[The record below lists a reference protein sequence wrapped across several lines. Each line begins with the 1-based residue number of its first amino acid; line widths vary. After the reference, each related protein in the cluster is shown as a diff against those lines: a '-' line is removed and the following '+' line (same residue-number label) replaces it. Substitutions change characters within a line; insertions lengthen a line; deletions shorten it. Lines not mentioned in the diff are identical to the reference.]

1 MYQPRTGHPSEQ
13 SIRTA
18 LRACLLGTI
27 EGGVVIE
34 EVAVRGGACRVD
46 LALINGL
53 LHGYEIKSDLDGL
66 GRLRTQA
73 GVYSQV
79 FDRMTLVVA
88 PRHIANATAIVPQ
101 WWGVIGVAAD
111 RSGRVR
117 FQTIRI
123 PEDNPRVD
131 AAALAEMLWREES
144 WALLEEIAGKDTL
157 RLRTRG
163 ELHALIARDVPL
175 AQVRAAARR
184 ALVSR
189 ADPRVDVA
197 QRQCGG

>member
-1 MYQPRTGHPSEQ
+1 MYPPRAVHPSEH
-13 SIRTA
+13 SIRAA

-46 LALINGL
+46 LALVNGV
-53 LHGYEIKSDLDGL
+53 LHGYEIKSHVDVL
-66 GRLRTQA
+66 GRLKTQA
-73 GVYSQV
+73 GLYSQV
-79 FDRMTLVVA
+79 FDRMTLVAA
-88 PRHIANATAIVPQ
+88 PRHLANATAIVPG
-101 WWGVIGVAAD
+101 WWGVTAVNAD

-117 FQTIRI
+117 FQTVRI
-123 PEDNPRVD
+123 PEENPRVD

-144 WALLEEIAGKDTL
+144 WALLGRVVGTAGL
-157 RLRTRG
+157 RVRTRS

-175 AQVRAAARR
+175 AQVRAAARQ

-189 ADPRVDVA
+189 AVPRVDVA
-197 QRQCGG
+197 QRQYGG